1 MKAQGFVAGFV
12 AAASLLVLALP
23 PPALAA
29 QDGAMPLSTTDQAAV
44 RVVIENQIAAFQRDD
59 GVEAFSYASPSVQAI
74 FGNPENFMR
83 MVRNGYRPVYRPRQ
97 VFFQEAV
104 LYQGRLVQALLV
116 TDQDGDVVI
125 ALYTME
131 QQPDGS
137 WRIGSVVLL
146 PTRATGA

>member
-1 MKAQGFVAGFV
+1 
-12 AAASLLVLALP
+12 
-23 PPALAA
+23 
-29 QDGAMPLSTTDQAAV
+29 MPLSTTDRAAV

-59 GVEAFSYASPSVQAI
+59 GVEAFSYASPTVQDI

-104 LYQGRLVQALLV
+104 LHQGQLVQALLV
-116 TDQDGDVVI
+116 TDQEGEVVL

-146 PTRATGA
+146 PTKATGA

>member
-1 MKAQGFVAGFV
+1 
-12 AAASLLVLALP
+12 
-23 PPALAA
+23 
-29 QDGAMPLSTTDQAAV
+29 MPLSTTDQAGV
-44 RVVIENQIAAFQRDD
+44 RVVIEIQIAAFQRDD
-59 GVEAFSYASPSVQAI
+59 GVEAFSYASPTVQDI

-104 LYQGRLVQALLV
+104 LHQGQLVQALVV

-137 WRIGSVVLL
+137 WRIGGVVLL